1 MDIVLAIDSSGS
13 VTSVWNEIIDDAEI
27 FISNFQISKS
37 MTRVGIID
45 FSAVANV
52 YTPLDG
58 LNTDENCY
66 QKLEQ
71 MRGRQQNGES
81 WIELGF
87 DRANDLFRSVN
98 PPREDVR
105 KVLVM
110 YTDGDL
116 TSGDHDSLKV
126 RFYLF

>member
-1 MDIVLAIDSSGS
+1 
-13 VTSVWNEIIDDAEI
+13 
-27 FISNFQISKS
+27 

-126 RFYLF
+126 RYYSI

>member
-27 FISNFQISKS
+27 FLSNFQISKS
-37 MTRVGIID
+37 MTRVGVID

-98 PPREDVR
+98 PPRVR
-105 KVLVM
+105 
-110 YTDGDL
+110 YY
-116 TSGDHDSLKV
+116 SI
-126 RFYLF
+126 